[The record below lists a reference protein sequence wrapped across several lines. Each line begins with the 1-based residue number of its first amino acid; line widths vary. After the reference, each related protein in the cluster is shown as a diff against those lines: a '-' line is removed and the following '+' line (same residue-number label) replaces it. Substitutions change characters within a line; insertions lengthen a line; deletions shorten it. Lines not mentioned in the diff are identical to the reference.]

1 MSSTATAPQTPPT
14 AQNSE
19 VLALLNQIL
28 ALPDQQRLALG
39 TAWAAMDPS
48 LGLEQL
54 QGGGSYPAV
63 GEAQD
68 GIVDSNAVAK
78 LNSWM
83 AEQQPLPPKERI
95 GKLQAALDQESE
107 EWAMALL
114 NAEIAK
120 LKNAQ
125 PWLATELA
133 VVKYAYEHPFLM
145 TIALFGLGMGLYR
158 FGKSLLRMI
167 F

>member
-1 MSSTATAPQTPPT
+1 MTSTATDPQTPPT

-48 LGLEQL
+48 LGLEPL
-54 QGGGSYPAV
+54 QGGG

-95 GKLQAALDQESE
+95 GKLQAALDQENE
-107 EWAMALL
+107 EWARALL

-133 VVKYAYEHPFLM
+133 IVKYAYEHPFLM

-158 FGKSLLRMI
+158 FGKSLLRVI